1 MIEEV
6 SIRNIGGVASATLR
20 FEKGF
25 TVITGESGAGKS
37 SLVRSLELLGGKRS
51 QTAFLRAGEE
61 EGSVEAVLSGIGGG
75 TAAELADPEEGGALF
90 AKRIIARNGR
100 SRTYFQDRAAPLSV
114 FASVMN
120 ERMRIQSQFAQ
131 IELLDPKR
139 QMELLDFCGG
149 ERAGALKTALSKAF
163 SDAVECERSLRT
175 ARAREQELRTRFRDG
190 DSILSAARGLKA
202 APGCE
207 EAWEARIEKISTDLA
222 IQRKLLDNLLEMT
235 GGAAGRGLLDSLES
249 AGLDIL
255 KNLPAD
261 GESLS
266 ALFNEGLEK
275 LQVFVKGVEARTTGI
290 SPGDLEREREV
301 LEKKIGLLRKLKRA
315 TGTRT
320 AEEFID
326 WCVEASKA
334 AEWLREQ
341 EKISS
346 ALTEK
351 GRSLRK
357 EAARLAAELR
367 AARTETARL
376 LEDEVNR
383 HLAGLAME
391 DCRFSVRLEEL
402 EKIRSTGADEITF
415 TLSSGGRTETPVN
428 KSASGGE
435 LSRILLAIQLSL
447 PKEAL
452 PPTLIFD
459 EVEAGLG
466 GRAAVLAGY
475 KLLELSRRCQV
486 ILVTHEG
493 TIAAL
498 ADSHFMVSKKGESVE
513 AQKLQYGE
521 RVKEIARMLSGDSG
535 LPEAVE
541 HARILLSERRGGS

>member
-207 EAWEARIEKISTDLA
+207 EAWEARVEKISTDLA

-513 AQKLQYGE
+513 AQKLQDGE

>member
-207 EAWEARIEKISTDLA
+207 EAWEARVEKISTDLA

-275 LQVFVKGVEARTTGI
+275 LQVFVKGVEARTAGI

>member
-207 EAWEARIEKISTDLA
+207 EAWEARVEKISTDLA
-222 IQRKLLDNLLEMT
+222 IQRTLLDNLLEMT

-249 AGLDIL
+249 AGLEIL

-320 AEEFID
+320 AEEFIE

-513 AQKLQYGE
+513 AQKLQDGE

>member
-207 EAWEARIEKISTDLA
+207 EAWEARVEKISTDLA

-498 ADSHFMVSKKGESVE
+498 ADSHFMVFKKGESVE
-513 AQKLQYGE
+513 AQKLQDGE
-521 RVKEIARMLSGDSG
+521 RVKEIARMLSGDSR

>member
-6 SIRNIGGVASATLR
+6 CIRNIGGVASATLR

-222 IQRKLLDNLLEMT
+222 IQRTLLDNLLEMT

-249 AGLDIL
+249 AGLEIL

-275 LQVFVKGVEARTTGI
+275 LQVFVKGVEARTAGI

-320 AEEFID
+320 AEEFIE

-498 ADSHFMVSKKGESVE
+498 ADSHFMVFKKGESVE
-513 AQKLQYGE
+513 AQKLQDGE
-521 RVKEIARMLSGDSG
+521 RVKEIARMLSGDSR

>member
-1 MIEEV
+1 LIEEV

-207 EAWEARIEKISTDLA
+207 EAWEARVEKISTDLA

>member
-207 EAWEARIEKISTDLA
+207 EAWEARVEKISTDLA

>member
-6 SIRNIGGVASATLR
+6 CIRNIGGVASATLR

-207 EAWEARIEKISTDLA
+207 EAWEARVEKISTDLA

-498 ADSHFMVSKKGESVE
+498 ADSHFMVFKKGESVE

>member
-6 SIRNIGGVASATLR
+6 CIRNIGGVASATLR

-207 EAWEARIEKISTDLA
+207 EAWEARVEKISTDLA

-290 SPGDLEREREV
+290 SLGDLEREREV

-334 AEWLREQ
+334 GEWLREQ

>member
-275 LQVFVKGVEARTTGI
+275 LQVFVKGVEARTAGI

-320 AEEFID
+320 AEEFIE

>member
-1 MIEEV
+1 
-6 SIRNIGGVASATLR
+6 
-20 FEKGF
+20 
-25 TVITGESGAGKS
+25 
-37 SLVRSLELLGGKRS
+37 
-51 QTAFLRAGEE
+51 
-61 EGSVEAVLSGIGGG
+61 
-75 TAAELADPEEGGALF
+75 
-90 AKRIIARNGR
+90 
-100 SRTYFQDRAAPLSV
+100 
-114 FASVMN
+114 MN

-207 EAWEARIEKISTDLA
+207 EAWEARVEKISTDLA

-486 ILVTHEG
+486 ILVTHEEP
-493 TIAAL
+493 L
-498 ADSHFMVSKKGESVE
+498 PPCDSHFMVSKSVE
-513 AQKLQYGE
+513 NKNCSTEKSEAN
-521 RVKEIARMLSGDSG
+521 RMLSGDSG

>member
-207 EAWEARIEKISTDLA
+207 EAWEARVEKISTDLA

-320 AEEFID
+320 AEEFIE

-513 AQKLQYGE
+513 AQKLQDGE
-521 RVKEIARMLSGDSG
+521 RVKEIARMLSGDSR

>member
-207 EAWEARIEKISTDLA
+207 EAWEARVEKISTDLA

-320 AEEFID
+320 AEEFIE

>member
-207 EAWEARIEKISTDLA
+207 EAWEARVEKISTDLA

-275 LQVFVKGVEARTTGI
+275 LQVFVKGVEARTAGI

-320 AEEFID
+320 AEEFIE

-498 ADSHFMVSKKGESVE
+498 ADSHFMVFKKGESVE
-513 AQKLQYGE
+513 AQKLQDGE

>member
-207 EAWEARIEKISTDLA
+207 EAWEARVEKISTDLA

-249 AGLDIL
+249 AGLEIL

-320 AEEFID
+320 AEEFIE